1 MNKHRTEVGMP
12 RMKFKTVTPVCRAR
26 KLSWYSGFRN
36 KSRHAGH
43 ARLEISMPGMPGMK
57 TKLVLRLSQ
66 QNQHAGH
73 ARHKT
78 GENRHAGSEG
88 W

>member
-1 MNKHRTEVGMP
+1 MPRMP
-12 RMKFKTVTPVCRAR
+12 RMKFKTVTLVCRAR

-43 ARLEISMPGMPGMK
+43 ARLQISMPGMPGMK

-73 ARHKT
+73 ARLKT